1 MELDALKQ
9 RWAEQDRKLDACI
22 RLNRDLLIAGRRNRV
37 QSPLRRFAFSAGFGA
52 LSGLIGTM
60 VLGSFIY
67 DNLAEPRFAL
77 PAVLLHVWMIA
88 TLAASIRQMAMALRI
103 DYDQPIAAIQ
113 KQIESVRILRI
124 RVTRWALL
132 TGQLVWWIPFLI
144 VALKGFWGLDAYK
157 LFGAAFLLANLA
169 AGLAIIPLAI
179 WVAKKFSGRLG
190 KSPLMQRLMR
200 DVAGHNLNAA
210 TDFLTALA
218 AFDNEGREI

>member
-1 MELDALKQ
+1 MKSVFWKQ
-9 RWAEQDRKLDACI
+9 WAKQDRKLDACI
-22 RLNRDLLIAGRRNRV
+22 RLNRDLLMAGRKNRL
-37 QSPLRRFAFSAGFGA
+37 QSPLRRFAFTAGFGA

-67 DNLAEPRFAL
+67 DNWAEPRFAP

-88 TLAASIRQMAMALRI
+88 TAAASIRQMAMALRI

-144 VALKGFWGLDAYK
+144 VALKGLWGLDAYK
-157 LFGAAFLLANLA
+157 LFGAPFLLANLA

-179 WVAKKFSGRLG
+179 WVAKKFGGRLG
-190 KSPLMQRLMR
+190 SSPLIQRLTR
-200 DVAGHNLNAA
+200 DVAGYNLNAA
-210 TDFLTALA
+210 AGFLATLA
-218 AFDNEGREI
+218 AFENEGREI